1 MADNANTFKSLQS
14 TLKDEYAGAFKPKR
28 FGRMRKALKGI
39 SLSMHLASKDPK
51 HYVQK
56 QNMDIKTKK
65 GVVV

>member
-1 MADNANTFKSLQS
+1 MDNANTFKSLKS
-14 TLKDEYAGAFKPKR
+14 TLKDTYDDSFKPKR

-51 HYVQK
+51 NYVKK
-56 QNMDIKTKK
+56 QNMNITKKK